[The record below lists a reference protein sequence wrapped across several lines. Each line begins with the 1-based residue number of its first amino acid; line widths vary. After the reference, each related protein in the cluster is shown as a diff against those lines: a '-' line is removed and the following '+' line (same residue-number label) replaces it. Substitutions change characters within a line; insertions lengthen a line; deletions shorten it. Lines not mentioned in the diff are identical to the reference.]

1 VSRSRLTLGLAL
13 LALLLACPGCGG
25 DKEAAKKPRTTTTRT
40 TTTRTTTTHS
50 ETAPTRTETAAPLPV
65 QTTPAPTRPA
75 QDPATAPQTPG
86 ERDGSPRGTSQGGV
100 DSPKNDT
107 PPPKGSPAEQFEKD
121 CDANPQSCG

>member
-1 VSRSRLTLGLAL
+1 MRLTPGLAL
-13 LALLLACPGCGG
+13 LALLLAIPGCGG

-40 TTTRTTTTHS
+40 QS
-50 ETAPTRTETAAPLPV
+50 APQHTETAAPAPV
-65 QTTPAPTRPA
+65 QTAPPPTRTGR
-75 QDPATAPQTPG
+75 DPGSAPQTPG
-86 ERDGSPRGTSQGGV
+86 EGDGSPRGTSQGGS